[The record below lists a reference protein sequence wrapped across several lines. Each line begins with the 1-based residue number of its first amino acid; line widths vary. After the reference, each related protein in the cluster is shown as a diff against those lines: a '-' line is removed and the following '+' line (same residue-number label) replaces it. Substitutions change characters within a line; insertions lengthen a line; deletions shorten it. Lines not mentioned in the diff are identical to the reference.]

1 MAESR
6 AIEERVHIRNG
17 DLSLSGILAYP
28 ASEKPRRAVL
38 LCTPHPHFAGNME
51 NNVIKTLARH
61 LADDSVTLRFD
72 YRGVGESAI
81 DLPPGLSVFDY
92 WTGVERDRDYSD
104 ALSDVHAAGEMLS
117 HAAPGLP
124 SVVIGY
130 SFGAAVG
137 LLYGHRGETV
147 RCCVG
152 VSPPLTRVDFD
163 FLTESTRP
171 CRLLCGESDFVFS
184 AERLD
189 RIVAQSRGIVTAK
202 VLTNSDHF
210 FRDEEERLA
219 LCVENFVIAT
229 TNPSLEEQH
238 HAIR

>member
-1 MAESR
+1 MEENR
-6 AIEERVHIRNG
+6 AIEERVQIRNG
-17 DLSLSGILAYP
+17 DLSLSGILTYP
-28 ASEKPRRAVL
+28 LAGRPRRAIL
-38 LCTPHPHFAGNME
+38 LCSPHPHFAGNME
-51 NNVIKTLARH
+51 NNVIQSLARYF
-61 LADDSVTLRFD
+61 AEDSVTLRFD
-72 YRGVGESAI
+72 YRGVGESDI

-92 WTGVERDRDYSD
+92 WTGVERDRDTSD
-104 ALSDVHAAGEMLS
+104 ALADVRAAGDMLS

-124 SVVIGY
+124 PVVIGY

-137 LLYGHRGETV
+137 LLYGGRNDAV

-163 FLTESTRP
+163 FLTESETP

-184 AERLD
+184 AESLD
-189 RIVAQSRGIVTAK
+189 RIVAQSEGAVTAE

-210 FRDEEERLA
+210 FRGEEERLA
-219 LCVENFVIAT
+219 LCVENFIHAA
-229 TNPSLEEQH
+229 TNPSLEEHQ